1 MILSFT
7 GDFML
12 FSGISF
18 SCFFKTRKI
27 TLNFENKT

>member
-1 MILSFT
+1 MILSSP
-7 GDFML
+7 GDYML
-12 FSGISF
+12 ISGISI